1 MSEQKILLQDGLK
14 VLSNQQSITFTQYT
28 RTVLPADGFIFWM
41 NTGNSFVVNGSFH
54 YSTNNE
60 QSDIQTV
67 GKNAVTFTTTTEI
80 DDFNNIGEG
89 DLFIGSIDN
98 IQFGFTQRGKF
109 YKASNLYHYTG
120 NSINPVMRSQII
132 DDLSTFDNSKIC
144 NDSLPIFMMLNQ
156 FCPVYPAF
164 RVDQNIRPP
173 YAVVDVKESVPLQQ
187 MATEDMMSNR
197 TQWTKDS
204 VKVTLFGMNNN
215 LALDYIWYITQA
227 ALADDSAFGVMN
239 VPVAKKIDIPQSDIN
254 VTANAKEIIF
264 DVNYYQN
271 RTLNIAKTLIEHTF
285 ITAQFNS

>member
-1 MSEQKILLQDGLK
+1 MNEQKILLQDGLK
-14 VLSNQQSITFTQYT
+14 LLSNQQSISFARYT
-28 RTVLPADGFIFWM
+28 RTILPADGFIFWM
-41 NTGNSFVVNGSFH
+41 NTGNSFMVNGSFH
-54 YSTNNE
+54 YATNNE
-60 QSDIQTV
+60 QNDVQTV
-67 GKNAVTFTTTTEI
+67 GKNSVVFTTTEEI

-144 NDSLPIFMMLNQ
+144 NDSLSIFMMLNQ

-173 YAVVDVKESVPLQQ
+173 YAVVDVQESIPLQQ
-187 MATEDMMSNR
+187 FETEDYNSNR
-197 TQWTKDS
+197 SQWTQDT

-215 LALDYIWYITQA
+215 LALDYIWYIKTVG
-227 ALADDSAFGVMN
+227 LNNSDFGVMN
-239 VPVAKKIDIPQSDIN
+239 APIAKKIDIPQSDLN

-271 RTLNIAKTLIEHTF
+271 RTLNIARAFIEHAF
-285 ITAQFNS
+285 ASAQSAI